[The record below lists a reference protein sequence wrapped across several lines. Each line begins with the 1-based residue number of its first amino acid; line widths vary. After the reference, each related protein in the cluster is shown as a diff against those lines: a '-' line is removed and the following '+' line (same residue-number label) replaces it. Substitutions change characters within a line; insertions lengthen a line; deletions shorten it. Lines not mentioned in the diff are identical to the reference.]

1 MDNKKRIKKLKT
13 EDYQRLFGVKK
24 VTFDKML
31 DILEKAYIEKH
42 KKGGKPPKLT
52 VLDKLIITLQY
63 YREYRTMEHIAF
75 DYGVYKSTICDAIH
89 WTEEVLVKEEAFH
102 LPSKTQIAE
111 DESVKNVAVDVTEV
125 EIERPKK
132 NKKNTIQERKSGIH

>member
-125 EIERPKK
+125 EIERPQK
-132 NKKNTIQERKSGIH
+132 NKKNTTQERKSGIH

>member
-1 MDNKKRIKKLKT
+1 MNNKKRMKKLKA

-24 VTFDKML
+24 ETFDKMMEV
-31 DILEKAYIEKH
+31 LEKAYIEKH

-52 VLDKLIITLQY
+52 ILDKLIITLQY

-75 DYGVYKSTICDAIH
+75 DYGVYKSTVCDAIH
-89 WTEEVLVKEEAFH
+89 WVEEVLVKEEAFH
-102 LPSKTQIAE
+102 LPSKNRIAE
-111 DESVKNVAVDVTEV
+111 DKSIKNVAVDVTEV

-132 NKKNTIQERKSGIH
+132 NKKNTTQERKSGIQ

>member
-1 MDNKKRIKKLKT
+1 MNNKKRMKKLKPA
-13 EDYQRLFGVKK
+13 DYQRLFGVKK
-24 VTFDKML
+24 ETFDKML

-52 VLDKLIITLQY
+52 VLDKLVITLQY

-75 DYGVYKSTICDAIH
+75 DYGVYKSTICDAVH
-89 WTEEVLVKEEAFH
+89 WAEEVLVRDKAFH
-102 LPSKTQIAE
+102 LPSKNKIAE
-111 DESVKNVAVDVTEV
+111 DESIKTAAVDVTES

-132 NKKNTIQERKSGIH
+132 NRRTIIQERKNGIH